1 MDIPWHLKFRVESL
15 YCYVWFISFFVVWS
29 KWPKTK
35 KSAVLFVYFLYK
47 KSTFYLKMT
56 ADFFI
61 FGHFDQKTKNRK
73 WNEPDKHNRKHPQF
87 EPIVQPQQG
96 TFSFIIT
103 HLKASNW
110 LKSEQGHL
118 VGSIRYKDVDFIKAP
133 MCSMVFIRQSN
144 IIWNHTGRVGTDLI
158 LFILQLNCALELSL
172 QHCMKLI

>member
-1 MDIPWHLKFRVESL
+1 MTFVGSFHSL
-15 YCYVWFISFFVVWS
+15 FLVFWS
-29 KWPKTK
+29 KWPKHEKISCHLWAKFGFFHTVNK
-35 KSAVLFVYFLYK
+35 HKGK
-47 KSTFYLKMT
+47 
-56 ADFFI
+56 ADFFA
-61 FGHFDQKTKNRK
+61 FGHFDQKTKNEK
-73 WNEPDKHNRKHPQF
+73 WNEPDKHNRKHPRF

-144 IIWNHTGRVGTDLI
+144 IIWNHFTGRVGNDLI
-158 LFILQLNCALELSL
+158 LFILQLNCAIELSL
-172 QHCMKLI
+172 QQCMKLT